1 MLKRILTAPFVL
13 LLGAWLAFL
22 EWLWTPLNTFIR
34 RLTRW
39 RFFRTIE
46 RGVGKLPPYAAL
58 ALFLVPMIML
68 LPIKLLGLFLLANG
82 KRLLGLAVFVV
93 GKIIGTG
100 LAAWIY
106 NLTEPALSRL
116 AWFVTLRA
124 WFMRVKGALYERIR
138 SNAIYRYSR
147 RKLHTLRGHV
157 SSWFRVKN

>member
-13 LLGAWLAFL
+13 LLGAWLAFI
-22 EWLWTPLNTFIR
+22 EWLWVPLNTFIR

-39 RFFRTIE
+39 KFFRAIE

-58 ALFLVPMIML
+58 ALFLVPMLLL
-68 LPIKLLGLFLLANG
+68 LPLKFLGLYLLAHG
-82 KRLLGLAVFVV
+82 KRLLGLSVFIV

-116 AWFVTLRA
+116 AWFVKVRA
-124 WFMRVKGALYERIR
+124 WFMRVKAAIYERIR
-138 SNAIYRYSR
+138 TNAIYRYTR
-147 RKLHTLRGHV
+147 RKIHTLRA
-157 SSWFRVKN
+157 SMSRWFMN